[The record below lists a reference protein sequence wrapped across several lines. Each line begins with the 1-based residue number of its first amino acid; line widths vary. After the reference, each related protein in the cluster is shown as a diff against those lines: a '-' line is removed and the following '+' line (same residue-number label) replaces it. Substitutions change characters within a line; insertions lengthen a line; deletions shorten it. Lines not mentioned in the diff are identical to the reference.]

1 MDSYELSKLDIRI
14 FDKWDNKVEIRDP
27 SLKKYISLMPVY
39 LHILEGDMSTGG
51 LEKQGSLLWR
61 D

>member
-14 FDKWDNKVEIRDP
+14 FGKWDTKVDIRDP

-39 LHILEGDMSTGG
+39 LPHSGG
-51 LEKQGSLLWR
+51 RHEHRRFGKLGSPSWR
-61 D
+61 G